1 MNDTRDAPFARF
13 VELTTAGTALGFRLF
28 ALNFALARNFHQS
41 VSIPS
46 HVGAVAGMARDERGQ
61 HPLIDVER
69 DDRIGIDLKFG
80 SITFKEEAGGTYAVA
95 LVDVMVAAADMAPE
109 ADTRLQMNIRPRRRP
124 RDGFHLRADR
134 AVSRPYD
141 QDAARCGRDARSH
154 LGAGARVPPAQ
165 GRIAAPD

>member
-1 MNDTRDAPFARF
+1 MNDTPDAPFTRL
-13 VELTTAGTALGFRLF
+13 VELTTAGTALGLRLF

-46 HVGAVAGMARDERGQ
+46 HVGAVAGLARDERGQ

-95 LVDVMVAAADMAPE
+95 LVDVMVTNSDMAPE
-109 ADTRLQMNIRPRRRP
+109 ADTRVQMNIRLAADPETDSILALTERFRA
-124 RDGFHLRADR
+124 HMIKTLRAAAETLDATSAR
-134 AVSRPYD
+134 ALVFHQPE
-141 QDAARCGRDARSH
+141 
-154 LGAGARVPPAQ
+154 AG
-165 GRIAAPD
+165 